1 MAFAEQLRRHQKFH
15 NLFNSV
21 VVKTYPITT
30 LITDFDGT
38 ITLEDTIANIA
49 YAAADN
55 FLVSDASYHE
65 FLQSWH
71 RVVKKFSDEYI
82 QLFERLLDQPR
93 PFRNNYDS
101 LLKFLAS
108 FKEIEL
114 ASVERVI
121 LGKFLAGIKRE
132 KLRNIGKDIKKQEGV
147 ETILAQMRK
156 TGIKIDIISAN
167 WSRELI
173 IGAMGDL
180 CDYIVSNDLEFDKDG
195 ISTGQIDLHILSPF
209 DKLKYYRHL
218 KSETGK
224 NLYIGDS
231 VSDLLAILAADIGVL
246 FGRGESVMRVISHF
260 NIPSKE
266 LSEEDRFSGVRF
278 DVNNTILIVDS
289 WQQLN
294 AFLTS

>member
-1 MAFAEQLRRHQKFH
+1 M
-15 NLFNSV
+15 
-21 VVKTYPITT
+21 
-30 LITDFDGT
+30 ITDFDGT

-55 FLVSDASYHE
+55 FLVLASGDTLYHE

-82 QLFERLLDQPR
+82 QIFERLLDQPR
-93 PFRNNYDS
+93 PPRNNYDS

-121 LGKFLAGIKRE
+121 SGKFLAGIKQE
-132 KLRNIGKDIKKQEGV
+132 KLRNIGKDIKKQEEV
-147 ETILAQMRK
+147 EIILAQMREA
-156 TGIKIDIISAN
+156 GIKIDIISAN

-195 ISTGQIDLHILSPF
+195 ISTGQINLHILSPF
-209 DKLKYYRHL
+209 DKLKYYQHL
-218 KSETGK
+218 KSDTGK

-246 FGRGESVMRVISHF
+246 FGIGKSVMRVISHF

-266 LSEEDRFSGVRF
+266 LNDEDRFSEVRF
-278 DVNNTILIVDS
+278 DVNNTILIVNS